1 MLGRVVRT
9 SGGAS
14 KEAPMPGVDR
24 RPDAGSLAGPDS
36 DNYAAMV
43 ARAKALIPKLR
54 DRASKTEELRR
65 LPAETERDLHEA
77 GLFRIVQP
85 KRVGGSELDYVALV
99 DCADA
104 LGQAD
109 ASVAWNFANLASH
122 HWMLGMFDP
131 QAQEAVWGRDAN
143 ALIASSF
150 IFAAGRARKVD
161 GGYVLNGHWPF
172 SSGVES
178 CDWNMLASVVSS
190 EDEADGIE
198 YRIFLLNRSEYRI
211 NDTWNA
217 TGLCGTGSN
226 DVRVA
231 DAFVEEKMTVAVSD
245 LTGGPTPG
253 SAVNPNALY
262 ALPVFSLFPYVL
274 SGVGLGNAQAC
285 LNDYVEFAR
294 HRASTYNRAKLS
306 DMQTTQIKIAEASAK
321 IDAARLV
328 MRTNCIDAMTDAK
341 RGHTPDLAAK
351 TRLRRDGAFS
361 VNLCTEAVSLLFAA
375 SGARSL
381 FTSGALQRQFRDAHA
396 VNSHLAFN
404 FDAAGTN
411 YGRVALGLPSEN
423 LTL

>member
-1 MLGRVVRT
+1 
-9 SGGAS
+9 
-14 KEAPMPGVDR
+14 MPGSTR
-24 RPDAGSLAGPDS
+24 KPDVRLVSGQGTDG
-36 DNYAAMV
+36 YADMV
-43 ARAKALIPKLR
+43 ARARALIPDLR
-54 DRASKTEELRR
+54 ERASRTEALRR
-65 LPAETERDLHEA
+65 LPPETERALHET
-77 GLFRIVQP
+77 GLFRILQP
-85 KRVGGSELDYVALV
+85 KRLGGAELDYVALV

-109 ASVAWNFANLASH
+109 ASVAWNFANLSSH
-122 HWMLGMFDP
+122 HWMLGMFDSR
-131 QAQEAVWGRDAN
+131 AQDAVWNKDVN

-150 IFAAGRARKVD
+150 IFPAGRARKAK
-161 GGYVLNGHWPF
+161 GGYTLNGHWPF

-178 CDWNMLASVVSS
+178 CEWNMLAGVV
-190 EDEADGIE
+190 ETDDEADGIE
-198 YRIFLLNRSEYRI
+198 YRIFLLPRSDYTI

-226 DVRVA
+226 DVKVS
-231 DAFVEEKMTVAVSD
+231 DAFVAGHMSIAIGEF
-245 LTGGPTPG
+245 TGGPTPG

-285 LNDYVEFAR
+285 LDDYVELAR

-306 DMQTTQIKIAEASAK
+306 DLQTTQIKIAEASAK
-321 IDAARLV
+321 VDTARLL
-328 MRTNCIDAMTDAK
+328 MRTNCINAMADAR
-341 RGHTPDLAAK
+341 RGHIPDIAEK

-361 VNLCTEAVSLLFAA
+361 VNLCTEAVTLLFTA

-381 FTSGALQRQFRDAHA
+381 FTSGTLQRQFRDAHA

-411 YGRVALGLPSEN
+411 YGRVVLGLPSEN

>member
-1 MLGRVVRT
+1 M
-9 SGGAS
+9 
-14 KEAPMPGVDR
+14 
-24 RPDAGSLAGPDS
+24 AGSTRKPDVRLVS
-36 DNYAAMV
+36 GQGTDGHADMV
-43 ARAKALIPKLR
+43 ARARTLIPELR
-54 DRASKTEELRR
+54 ERASRTEALRR
-65 LPAETERDLHEA
+65 LPPETERALHDT
-77 GLFRIVQP
+77 GLFRILQP

-109 ASVAWNFANLASH
+109 ASVAWNFANLSSH
-122 HWMLGMFDP
+122 HWMLGMFDR
-131 QAQEAVWGRDAN
+131 QAQDAVWSRNAD

-150 IFAAGRARKVD
+150 IFPAGRARKAD
-161 GGYVLNGHWPF
+161 GGYVLRGHWPF

-178 CDWNMLASVVSS
+178 CDWNMLAGVVSS
-190 EDEADGIE
+190 DDEADGIE
-198 YRIFLLNRSEYRI
+198 YRIFLLNRSDYKI

-231 DAFVEEKMTVAVSD
+231 DAFIAEQMTVSVSD

-253 SAVNPNALY
+253 SAVNPNPLY

-294 HRASTYNRAKLS
+294 HRASPYNCAKVS

-328 MRTNCIDAMTDAK
+328 MRTNCIDAMADA
-341 RGHTPDLAAK
+341 RRSYIPDLAAK
-351 TRLRRDGAFS
+351 TRLRRDGAFA
-361 VNLCTEAVSLLFAA
+361 VKLCTEAVSLLFAA

>member
-1 MLGRVVRT
+1 M
-9 SGGAS
+9 
-14 KEAPMPGVDR
+14 
-24 RPDAGSLAGPDS
+24 
-36 DNYAAMV
+36 
-43 ARAKALIPKLR
+43 LIPKLR
-54 DRASKTEELRR
+54 ERAPKTEELRR
-65 LPAETERDLHEA
+65 LPPETERDLHDA
-77 GLFRIVQP
+77 GLFRVVQP
-85 KRVGGSELDYVALV
+85 KRVGGAELDYVALV

-122 HWMLGMFDP
+122 HWMLGMFAP
-131 QAQEAVWGRDAN
+131 SAQDAVWNRDAN

-150 IFAAGRARKVD
+150 IFPAGRARKVD

-190 EDEADGIE
+190 DDEADGIE
-198 YRIFLLNRSEYRI
+198 YRIFLLNKSEYKI

-226 DVRVA
+226 DVWVT
-231 DAFVEEKMTVAVSD
+231 DAFIEEPMTIAVSD

-253 SAVNPNALY
+253 SVANPNPLY

-285 LNDYVEFAR
+285 LNDYVDFAR
-294 HRASTYNRAKLS
+294 HRASTYNRAKVS

-328 MRTNCIDAMTDAK
+328 MRTNCIDAMTNA
-341 RGHTPDLAAK
+341 RHGQIPDIADK

-361 VNLCTEAVSLLFAA
+361 VNLCTDAVSLLFAA